1 MDTAHATGQACLDAL
16 DARLDNAL
24 KTIQP
29 QPPLPANIGAAGSNL
44 SGIEV
49 IDRKGVPYVNYLVP
63 DFVVN
68 SLNKLNG
75 LGNILKPAL
84 EQSSKQISDG
94 RFSIAKA
101 FNSIAKQLD
110 FAFSRNSQM
119 ASEFKATSD
128 YVLNKMQQP
137 IGDMRSFITNLVK
150 LAVPLL
156 SSAPPSQA
164 KAVFVGTIP
173 VFQAGIQ
180 SATNCI
186 TKMTEHT
193 VNGIQSGYST
203 ALQTYNSVSQDV
215 PRTLV
220 VQPYYGQVRLLSV
233 N

>member
-1 MDTAHATGQACLDAL
+1 MRMIIDNAQANGQACLDAL

-49 IDRKGVPYVNYLVP
+49 TDRNGVQHVNYLVP
-63 DFVVN
+63 DFVVG

-84 EQSSKQISDG
+84 EQSSQQISDG
-94 RFSIAKA
+94 RFNIAKA
-101 FNSIAKQLD
+101 FNSMAKQLD

-119 ASEFKATSD
+119 ASDFKATSD

-164 KAVFVGTIP
+164 KAVFLGTIP

-186 TKMTEHT
+186 TKMTEYT
-193 VNGIQSGYST
+193 VNGIQSGFNT
-203 ALQTYNSVSQDV
+203 AMQTYNTVYQNA
-215 PRTLV
+215 PKTLV
-220 VQPYYGQVRLLSV
+220 VQPYYAKV
-233 N
+233 